1 MKWEPHGPDNLAH
14 YADAATDIEYK
25 FPMGWGEME
34 GIHSRTDF
42 DLSQHEKLSGKN
54 IKYVDQQDGN
64 KKYTPYVDRDFCWIR
79 SNNSC
84 SHV

>member
-1 MKWEPHGPDNLAH
+1 MPNNLAH

-42 DLSQHEKLSGKN
+42 DLSQHEKESGKN

-64 KKYTPYVDRDFCWIR
+64 KKYTPYVIETSVGMTEQFW
-79 SNNSC
+79 
-84 SHV
+84 H